1 MPSASSIV
9 ASLLSS
15 PVVVRSPAVEG
26 TLPASSRAASIKA
39 QTFSTLIRSSGMIPP
54 FSTRER
60 GNRGA
65 RSLWPFASLLR
76 DLARYDQA
84 LNIAAALVDLAHPHI
99 AIEPLD
105 REIGEIAIAAMDL
118 DRVRGDALG
127 HLGGEQLG
135 HRRLLQAGFA
145 GVATRRRIEDKP

>member
-15 PVVVRSPAVEG
+15 PVVVRSPAVDG

-39 QTFSTLIRSSGMIPP
+39 QTFSTLMRSSGMIPP

-65 RSLWPFASLLR
+65 RSLCPAQSLLR
-76 DLARYDQA
+76 DLARDDQP
-84 LNIAAALVDLAHPHI
+84 LNIAGALVDLAHPHI
-99 AIEPLD
+99 AIDPLD
-105 REIGEIAIAAMDL
+105 REIGEIAIAAVDL
-118 DRVRGDALG
+118 DRVGGDALS

-135 HRRLLQAGFA
+135 HRRFLQAGLA
-145 GVATRRRIEDKP
+145 GVAARRRVE